1 MRPRWESSPV
11 EAGAPPVEN
20 GSSNRKSWVPPVG
33 DGVPPVGDG
42 APQEKMEGLSTQT
55 QDRQGG
61 GSQGRGTEKTCLR
74 TERVRISSQ
83 QRKKAEKQNRV
94 LKNSVLPHPPPIFS
108 SGEPWGLC
116 QFVLQAS
123 RSFRKFL

>member
-1 MRPRWESSPV
+1 MNCSMRPRWESSPV

-20 GSSNRKSWVPPVG
+20 GSSNRKSWVPS
-33 DGVPPVGDG
+33 VGDG
-42 APQEKMEGLSTQT
+42 APQEKVEGLSTQT

-61 GSQGRGTEKTCLR
+61 GSQGRGTKKTCLR
-74 TERVRISSQ
+74 TKRVRISSQ